1 MVENIQNRFEDKS
14 VMAAFD
20 IFNPAKLPKLPTKP
34 TKEELTTFAHHGQV
48 ESLAKQFSTAISD
61 VEESTEEWASYRQY
75 LNDNCSQLKHC
86 EVVSDICSPSSFAA
100 SVYPNMSTLA
110 KICRV
115 IPIHTA
121 DVERTFSQL
130 KLIKTSI
137 RNRIA
142 EKTLDSLL
150 RFVTE
155 SPCIEEF
162 PISDAVTLWA
172 KKKNRRLSV

>member
-1 MVENIQNRFEDKS
+1 
-14 VMAAFD
+14 
-20 IFNPAKLPKLPTKP
+20 
-34 TKEELTTFAHHGQV
+34 
-48 ESLAKQFSTAISD
+48 
-61 VEESTEEWASYRQY
+61 
-75 LNDNCSQLKHC
+75 
-86 EVVSDICSPSSFAA
+86 
-100 SVYPNMSTLA
+100 MSTLA

-137 RNRIA
+137 RNRMA

-150 RFVTE
+150 RIVTE
-155 SPCIEEF
+155 GPCIEGPCIEEF

>member
-1 MVENIQNRFEDKS
+1 MQNRFDNKS

-20 IFNPAKLPKLPTKP
+20 VLNPVKLPKLPEKP
-34 TKEELTTFAHHGQV
+34 TVEELTTFVQYGNTEI
-48 ESLAKQFSTAISD
+48 ESLAKQFDGAID
-61 VEESTEEWASYRQY
+61 VQECFKEWASFRQY
-75 LNDNCSQLKHC
+75 LKDNCSQLKHSDI
-86 EVVSDICSPSSFAA
+86 VSDLCSPTSLAA
-100 SVYPNMSTLA
+100 SVYPNISKLG

-137 RNRIA
+137 RNRMC

-150 RFVTE
+150 RITTE
-155 SPCIEEF
+155 GPSVEEY
-162 PISDAVTLWA
+162 PITEAVTLWA
-172 KKKNRRLSV
+172 KKKNKRLST